1 MKKSLTRIVTLLA
14 RKSQMCIGNVLSKYD
29 LTAAE
34 QPFFMTLR
42 RKEGVTQDELTSIV
56 CVDKSAA
63 TRAIKSLEE
72 KGYIIRLKD
81 EKDKRHNRVYLTEK
95 AKQISEDV
103 AKELLDLNDMIT
115 KGINPE
121 EIDIIYNALVK
132 MNENSSD
139 ILDNKK

>member
-1 MKKSLTRIVTLLA
+1 MNKSLTRIVTLLA
-14 RKSQMCIGNVLSKYD
+14 RKSQMCIGNALNKYD

-34 QPFFMTLR
+34 QPFFMALR
-42 RKEGVTQDELTSIV
+42 HNEGITQDELTAIV

-72 KGYIIRLKD
+72 KGYIIRVKD
-81 EKDKRHNRVYLTEK
+81 EKDKRHNRVYQTEK
-95 AKQISEDV
+95 AKQIGEEV
-103 AKELLDLNDMIT
+103 AKELLELNDMIT
-115 KGINPE
+115 KGINSE
-121 EIDIIYNALVK
+121 EINIIYNALVR

>member
-1 MKKSLTRIVTLLA
+1 MQKSLTRIVTLLA
-14 RKSQMCIGNVLSKYD
+14 RKSQMCIGNVLNKYD

-34 QPFFMTLR
+34 QPFFMALR
-42 RKEGVTQDELTSIV
+42 RKEGITQDELTAIV

-63 TRAIKSLEE
+63 ARAIKSLEQ

-81 EKDKRHNRVYLTEK
+81 EKDKRHNRVYQTEK
-95 AKQISEDV
+95 AKQIGEEV